1 MVRLYENI
9 NFQMFFKDKKG
20 LFVFTIF
27 KKKNGV
33 DKMYNETKFWF
44 GFFFFFLIYETQ
56 IFFKEPLTP

>member
-44 GFFFFFLIYETQ
+44 GFFFFLIYETQ